1 MALGTRL
8 GLSTFPP
15 HHQHWLLLLRKAQW
29 TPVCVMTLMFDYSM
43 HTHTRSKGAKAQELE
58 RLQNTTRG
66 PIHLQNIQNPY
77 KRGCIG
83 PFNFFV
89 GQLSL
94 YGHSLG

>member
-29 TPVCVMTLMFDYSM
+29 TQVCVMTLMFDYSM

-83 PFNFFV
+83 PFNFCW
-89 GQLSL
+89 SA
-94 YGHSLG
+94 